1 MNRPICEREDQTAA
15 AIRSGLIGGGT
26 IDGGTIGDEIATH
39 ARGCPICAEI
49 LLVGEFLHAN
59 ADLADHERTLLPD
72 PAILWQKTR
81 RQATQQAVRRALR
94 PIRFMKIIACV
105 AFACAPWLRWL
116 LPMARELAAPWSQAF
131 DLNLA
136 FLSKPW
142 PATASQSTLLVGLSG
157 TTILLLALSSWYM
170 LRQE

>member
-1 MNRPICEREDQTAA
+1 MNRVICEREDQTAA
-15 AIRSGLIGGGT
+15 VIRS
-26 IDGGTIGDEIATH
+26 GTIGDDIGDHTAAH
-39 ARGCPICAEI
+39 AQRCPVCAEI

-59 ADLADHERTLLPD
+59 AALAHHERTTLPD
-72 PAILWQKTR
+72 PAILWQKAR
-81 RQATQQAVRRALR
+81 RQATQQAVRRAVR

-105 AFACAPWLRWL
+105 AFACAPWLRSL
-116 LPMARELAAPWSQAF
+116 LPMARELAVPWSKAF

-142 PATASQSTLLVGLSG
+142 PATAGQLTFLVGLSG